1 MDGDNLNSEDV
12 VIDISRI
19 ILKKINELMLFDE
32 SGKIINIISDITEIK
47 INNNISDNTS
57 FSEIIVTN
65 KLNDKFYTSNISN
78 FTMQYFADKIFITYD
93 GNIEINNVKYDFIL
107 NGIAEQDGKEIPL
120 EILVKSI

>member
-1 MDGDNLNSEDV
+1 MDGDNLNVEDV

-19 ILKKINELMLFDE
+19 IIKKINELILFDE
-32 SGKIINIISDITEIK
+32 SGKIINIISDIAEIK

>member
-1 MDGDNLNSEDV
+1 MDGDNLNGEDV

-19 ILKKINELMLFDE
+19 IIKKINELILFDE
-32 SGKIINIISDITEIK
+32 SGKIINIISDIAEIK

-93 GNIEINNVKYDFIL
+93 GNIEINNVKHDFIL